1 MHYLTP
7 KSHTQKSILQKNKN
21 PKATTTKLMIRMMM
35 VMHHSPFLLEQ
46 FPTTTS
52 KQTNK
57 QMTDLFSSLPQQEQ
71 TLEPFV
77 CPPSAN
83 QVE

>member
-1 MHYLTP
+1 
-7 KSHTQKSILQKNKN
+7 
-21 PKATTTKLMIRMMM
+21 MMM
-35 VMHHSPFLLEQ
+35 MMHHSPFLLEQ

-57 QMTDLFSSLPQQEQ
+57 QMTVLFSSLPQQEQ

-77 CPPSAN
+77 CSPSAN